1 MEGGLNTKIKRN
13 KRPKDVDHCVI
24 LGTNFRQKMNLDI
37 LYQLFLHSTGVSTDT
52 RKINPGN
59 LFFALKGPSFNAND
73 FAAKALE
80 LGASAVVIDEAAY
93 FVEGDER
100 YFICEEGLATLQ
112 QLANY
117 HRRRLDIPVI
127 GLTGSNG
134 KTTSKELL
142 NAVLSKKF
150 KTVATV
156 GNLNNHIGVPLT
168 LLSIDKDAEIAIVEM
183 GANKP
188 GDIKELCDIAEPT
201 HGFITNIGRAHLEG
215 MGGPEGVLRT
225 KTELFQFLRE
235 NQGAVFINSQ
245 DPILANL
252 AKRFGSPVL
261 YPAKGD
267 FCEVTFVEANP
278 FVKFSTEGV
287 DGEQLTSLIGAY
299 NFGNIAAALTI
310 GKFFGVP
317 MENAVKA
324 IIDYKPANMRSQLVE
339 KRSNLIILDA
349 YNANPSSMEVA
360 IRTFGQMTGKKHK
373 MLILG
378 DMFELGDHAEAEHRR
393 LGEIV
398 SEYPIDKVCF
408 TGKLIVAALE
418 KAPKALYFPDPFSL
432 RNWLADSK
440 LEDYLILIKGSR
452 GMKLETL
459 VDFV

>member
-1 MEGGLNTKIKRN
+1 
-13 KRPKDVDHCVI
+13 
-24 LGTNFRQKMNLDI
+24 MNLDI
-37 LYQLFLHSTGVSTDT
+37 LYQLFQKSTGVSTDT
-52 RKINPGN
+52 RKIHPGN
-59 LFFALKGPSFNAND
+59 LFFALKGPNFNAND
-73 FAAKALE
+73 FASKALE
-80 LGASAVVIDEAAY
+80 MGASAVVIDEAKY
-93 FVEGDER
+93 FVEDDER
-100 YFICEEGLATLQ
+100 YFICEDVLETLQ
-112 QLANY
+112 RLANH
-117 HRRRLDIPVI
+117 HRRQFNIPVI

-142 NAVLSKKF
+142 HAVLKQKF

-168 LLSIDKDAEIAIVEM
+168 LLSIGSDAEIAIIEM

-235 NQGAVFINSQ
+235 TRGTVFINSH

-252 AKRFGSPVL
+252 AKRFEKPIL

-267 FCEVTFVEANP
+267 FCEVTFIEANP

-287 DGEQLTSLIGAY
+287 AGEQLTSLIGAY
-299 NFGNIAAALTI
+299 NFGNIANALTI

-317 MENAVKA
+317 MQVAVHA
-324 IIDYKPANMRSQLVE
+324 VTEYKPSNMRSQLME

-360 IRTFGQMTGKKHK
+360 IRTFGQMTGRKHK
-373 MLILG
+373 MIILG

-408 TGKLIVAALE
+408 TGKLIVSALE

-432 RNWLADSK
+432 RNWLEDSK
-440 LEDYLILIKGSR
+440 LEDFLILIKGSR

-459 VDFV
+459 VDFI

>member
-1 MEGGLNTKIKRN
+1 
-13 KRPKDVDHCVI
+13 
-24 LGTNFRQKMNLDI
+24 MNLDI
-37 LYQLFLHSTGVSTDT
+37 LYQLFLKSTGVSTDT
-52 RKINPGN
+52 RKINPRN
-59 LFFALKGPSFNAND
+59 LFFALKGPSFNANG

-80 LGASAVVIDEAAY
+80 MGASAVVIDEAAY
-93 FVEGDER
+93 FVEDDER
-100 YFICEEGLATLQ
+100 YFICEDVLATLQ
-112 QLANY
+112 QLANH
-117 HRRRLDIPVI
+117 HRRQLNIPVI

-142 NAVLSKKF
+142 NAVLKQKF

-168 LLSIDKDAEIAIVEM
+168 LLSIGKDAEIVLIEM

-235 NQGAVFINSQ
+235 NQGTVFINSQ
-245 DPILANL
+245 DPILSNL
-252 AKRFGSPVL
+252 AKRFEKPIL

-267 FCEVTFVEANP
+267 FCEVTFIEANP
-278 FVKFSTEGV
+278 FVKFVAEGV
-287 DGEQLTSLIGAY
+287 EGEQLTSLIGAY

-310 GKFFGVP
+310 GKFFGVE
-317 MENAVKA
+317 MEKAVQA
-324 IIDYKPANMRSQLVE
+324 IIDYQPANMRSQLVE

-360 IRTFGQMTGKKHK
+360 IRTFGQMTGRKNK
-373 MLILG
+373 MIILG

-408 TGKLIVAALE
+408 TGKLMVSALE

-432 RNWLADSK
+432 RNWLEDSK

-452 GMKLETL
+452 GMRLETL
-459 VDFV
+459 VDFI

>member
-1 MEGGLNTKIKRN
+1 
-13 KRPKDVDHCVI
+13 
-24 LGTNFRQKMNLDI
+24 MNLDI
-37 LYQLFLHSTGVSTDT
+37 LYQLFQKSTGVSTDT
-52 RKINPGN
+52 RKIHPGN
-59 LFFALKGPSFNAND
+59 LFFALKGPNFNAND

-80 LGASAVVIDEAAY
+80 MGASAVVIDEAAY
-93 FVEGDER
+93 FVEDDER
-100 YFICEEGLATLQ
+100 YFICEDVLETLQ
-112 QLANY
+112 KLANH
-117 HRRRLDIPVI
+117 HRRQLDIPVI

-142 NAVLSKKF
+142 HAVLRQKF

-168 LLSIDKDAEIAIVEM
+168 LLSIGTDAEIAIVEM

-235 NQGAVFINSQ
+235 TGGTVFINSQ

-252 AKRFGSPVL
+252 AKRFENPVL

-267 FCEVTFVEANP
+267 FCEVEFVEANP
-278 FVKFSTEGV
+278 FVKFRAEGV
-287 DGEQLTSLIGAY
+287 EGEQLSSLIGAY
-299 NFGNIAAALTI
+299 NFGNIANALTI
-310 GKFFGVP
+310 GKFFGVSMP
-317 MENAVKA
+317 QAVQA
-324 IIDYKPANMRSQLVE
+324 VVDYQPANMRSQLVE

-373 MLILG
+373 MVILG

-398 SEYPIDKVCF
+398 SEYAIDKVCF
-408 TGKLIVAALE
+408 TGKLIVSALE

-432 RNWLADSK
+432 RNWLEDSK
-440 LEDYLILIKGSR
+440 LEDYLILVKGSR
-452 GMKLETL
+452 GMKLEGL
-459 VDFV
+459 VDFI